1 MENYVTCTENMFFF
15 FCLTCKSMCKRW
27 ILHIGKGCTLVEWSY
42 TSLGVNMK
50 WIMSDIPIGIIKRNI
65 QLYIYIKHILL
76 RYAAYKYIVYIY
88 KIYYGLLTFWHR
100 GKLRRRYFL
109 WSPYLDSLWG
119 SNPNPTPNPHLSNV
133 SYLAYVRSWGSIWV
147 SILLD
152 LSTFLLCPSSPPWE
166 LFFLSWTWGLWNILL
181 LFPSLCFHSVFFPLS
196 LLVLLCSCC
205 PAEPSDHY
213 YFFFS
218 LL

>member
-1 MENYVTCTENMFFF
+1 MNFTHR
-15 FCLTCKSMCKRW
+15 KRMHFSRVV
-27 ILHIGKGCTLVEWSY
+27 IYQFRGKQEMNNEWYSQRDNKKKY
-42 TSLGVNMK
+42 
-50 WIMSDIPIGIIKRNI
+50 PA
-65 QLYIYIKHILL
+65 LYIYIYIYIYILL
-76 RYAAYKYIVYIY
+76 RYAAYKSIVHIY

-147 SILLD
+147 SILLG

-166 LFFLSWTWGLWNILL
+166 LFFLSWTWGL
-181 LFPSLCFHSVFFPLS
+181 
-196 LLVLLCSCC
+196 
-205 PAEPSDHY
+205 
-213 YFFFS
+213 
-218 LL
+218 